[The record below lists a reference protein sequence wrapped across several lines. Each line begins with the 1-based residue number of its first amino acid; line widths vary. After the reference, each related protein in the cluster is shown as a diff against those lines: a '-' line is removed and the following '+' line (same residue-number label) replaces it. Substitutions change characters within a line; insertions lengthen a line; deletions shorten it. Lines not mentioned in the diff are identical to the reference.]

1 MNSTIVGRVFALLLV
16 PLLLTSCDS
25 AGEFT
30 TQEGDD
36 NVVSYKVDCYMPE
49 GADQPAFLATGAIQD
64 NGFVEGPPLP
74 WNPEYEDPQMWS
86 GNRTLIGAK
95 GEIRMFV
102 DAERVSLGSLV
113 ARGTYFVLDGSGSYA
128 DFSGAGEFA
137 VSVDPKGEL
146 VETFRGD
153 ADRTHH

>member
-1 MNSTIVGRVFALLLV
+1 MNSKMIGHVVALLLV

-30 TQEGDD
+30 TEGDD

-64 NGFVEGPPLP
+64 KGFVEGPPLP
-74 WNPEYEDPQMWS
+74 WNPEYEDPQLWS

-95 GEIRMFV
+95 GVIRMFV
-102 DAERVSLGSLV
+102 DAERVSEGSLV
-113 ARGTYFVLDGSGSYA
+113 ARGKYFVLDGTGSYT
-128 DFSGAGEFA
+128 DFGGTGEFD
-137 VSVDPKGEL
+137 VSADHRGEL
-146 VETFRGD
+146 VETFRGG
-153 ADRTHH
+153 ADRNYH